1 MKIQN
6 IQSGHTRTECP
17 IQSNYTMHTHNG
29 YELLY
34 LIHGDADYA
43 VEGNVYRLKRGD
55 IMLMRRSESHYL
67 ILRSTA
73 CYERLVVNFELTD
86 TEVCDSEAYVALSSM
101 LFHQPLG
108 KYNHFASSLF
118 PDNHWQYYMNRIC
131 SYSDPDRKMIYL
143 LPLLNE
149 LSEGYEKVKSSPEQT
164 ISNKSSA
171 IVSYINRHLF
181 DELSLERICEYFFLS
196 KSQLNRVFRK
206 TTGTTV
212 WNYILIKRLFHARE
226 MMQGGENPTSIYEKC
241 GFQDYVTFYKAY
253 QKHFGCMPKAD
264 YRKKSL

>member
-108 KYNHFASSLF
+108 KYNHFVSSLF